1 MALKINSFPLT
12 MFLILVFFSTFLHIS
27 LAKNNLRNINLSQYV
42 DPKDPKA
49 IEIGKF
55 ALNEYNKKKKSNCQ
69 FKQLYEVT
77 TFPSDD
83 GVLYELLIIGD
94 EWDTIVKH
102 LADVLVR
109 SNNVMEVTRFD
120 GSPFSEI

>member
-27 LAKNNLRNINLSQYV
+27 LAKNNLKNINLSQIV

-55 ALNEYNKKKKSNCQ
+55 ALNEYNKKKQHNCQ
-69 FKQLYEVT
+69 FKQLAEVT
-77 TFPSDD
+77 TSPSGD
-83 GVLYELLIIGD
+83 GVLYDLLIIGN
-94 EWDTIVKH
+94 EWDTIYTH
-102 LADVLVR
+102 LAQVLVR
-109 SNNVMEVTRFD
+109 SNNVMEVITFD